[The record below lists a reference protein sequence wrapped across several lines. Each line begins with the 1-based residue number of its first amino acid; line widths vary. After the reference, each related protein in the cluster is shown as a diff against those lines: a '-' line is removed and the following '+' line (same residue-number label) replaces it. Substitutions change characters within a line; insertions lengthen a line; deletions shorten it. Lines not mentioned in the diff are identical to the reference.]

1 MSFDL
6 HADHSVLQILAH
18 ACIAFLFVYR
28 GITAFPDFDDHMETF
43 RSHHVPFPKLVLY
56 CGFATMLLGGLSVLF
71 DFYVWI
77 GAGMLVVFTV
87 MANFLYHDFW
97 VMTEPRQK
105 QTHLWIFCNNVAVT
119 GGLLLVIS
127 L

>member
-6 HADHSVLQILAH
+6 HAGHSLLQILAH
-18 ACIAFLFVYR
+18 VCIAFLFLYR
-28 GITAFPDFDDHMETF
+28 GITAFPQFGEHMETM
-43 RSHHVPFPKLVLY
+43 RSHRVPFPKFVLY
-56 CGFATMLLGGLSVLF
+56 CGFAVLLLGGLSVLF
-71 DFYVWI
+71 EFYVWI

-87 MANFLYHDFW
+87 LANVLYHDFW

-105 QTHLWIFCNNVAVT
+105 QTHLWIFCNNIAVT

>member
-1 MSFDL
+1 
-6 HADHSVLQILAH
+6 
-18 ACIAFLFVYR
+18 
-28 GITAFPDFDDHMETF
+28 
-43 RSHHVPFPKLVLY
+43 
-56 CGFATMLLGGLSVLF
+56 MLLGGLSVLF

-87 MANFLYHDFW
+87 LANVLYHDFW

-105 QTHLWIFCNNVAVT
+105 QTHLWIFCNNIAVT

>member
-6 HADHSVLQILAH
+6 HADHSALQILAH

-28 GITAFPDFDDHMETF
+28 GITAFPDFEDHMETF
-43 RSHHVPFPKLVLY
+43 RSHNVPFPKFMLL

-77 GAGMLVVFTV
+77 GAKTTSSKPSISSWNMRCQFIS
-87 MANFLYHDFW
+87 A
-97 VMTEPRQK
+97 PR
-105 QTHLWIFCNNVAVT
+105 
-119 GGLLLVIS
+119 
-127 L
+127 